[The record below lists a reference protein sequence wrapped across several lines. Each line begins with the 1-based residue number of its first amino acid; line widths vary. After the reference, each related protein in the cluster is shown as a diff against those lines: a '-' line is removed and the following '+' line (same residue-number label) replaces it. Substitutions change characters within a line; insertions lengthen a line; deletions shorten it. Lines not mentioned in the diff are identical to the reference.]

1 MKKFFSLVLALVMAL
16 SLTTVAWGADVTYT
30 YDDTK
35 TPEENY
41 TLLKNAIEGAADG
54 DTVYVG
60 AGTYAGNVQINI
72 AEKSLT
78 VIGEDGVL
86 VKATRN
92 DGSGKAFY
100 ITGKDDGS
108 AVMNVVM
115 KNIDIE
121 DVNPQKASIWVRENV
136 NVTFED
142 VNCASIFVD
151 NGYNQDNTV
160 NLNIVA
166 SDIDKLSLEA
176 SVNNATNLDYDAN
189 SDLGIR
195 VPWAGHNDRTN
206 ISVNDVTLTEG
217 DVFTDEEL
225 QAALASDVDTIVLNF
240 DAGEIDVPQGVT
252 IVPNG
257 YDVAVEAPA
266 GSEVV
271 LTTDGTYVVVP
282 TVTFGDKFDLY
293 LADKT
298 MNAMLALEKPAVS
311 DLTFNEVGAN
321 TNLDGSGNVAYIV
334 ANNGEYYVKTTTPT
348 TESYA
353 VTYAGK
359 TTVLYYVDVADV
371 QNANAFAYAGS
382 ATAFDKFSTF
392 DKCGYV
398 TVAQMPAATDVYF
411 QTAASAALN
420 VAYKAAATTG
430 TDVTK
435 NYLLDGE
442 VVTVA
447 TTVPVVDHKFV
458 ASGYKYDTVKKINVP
473 TSALC
478 TKCLET
484 SSVIYKDGKVPAGTK
499 YYELWDGNTTT
510 DYSVVATVAPV
521 GGTVVTPSTDKVTSA
536 ETFDAGIAM
545 YVGMSVMAA
554 AGSAVVI
561 GKKKD

>member
-1 MKKFFSLVLALVMAL
+1 MKKFISLVLALVMAL

-54 DTVYVG
+54 DTVYVD
-60 AGTYAGNVQINI
+60 AGIYTGNVQINI

-78 VIGEDGVL
+78 VIGVGDVL
-86 VKATRN
+86 VRAT
-92 DGSGKAFY
+92 DTGSQRKAFY

-151 NGYNQDNTV
+151 NGYNQNNTV
-160 NLNIVA
+160 NLNVV
-166 SDIDKLSLEA
+166 DCDVDKLSLEA
-176 SVNNATNLDYDAN
+176 SVDNATNLDYDAN

-217 DVFTDEEL
+217 DVFTAEEL
-225 QAALASDVDTIVLNF
+225 QAALADPDVDTIVLNF

-271 LTTDGTYVVVP
+271 MNTAGEFVVVP
-282 TVTFGDKFDLY
+282 AATGSTTAALYDLY
-293 LADKT
+293 TATVPAVEVAGDAAYATVAAVKNEDGSGSLEYVKMDGKLFVKIPANKATINDFYVTAANQKVAQFYLKQIDSAADVTYAFTAVNFTNLGVKCDQ
-298 MNAMLALEKPAVS
+298 MNAAYLDYTA
-311 DLTFNEVGAN
+311 NEVG
-321 TNLDGSGNVAYIV
+321 
-334 ANNGEYYVKTTTPT
+334 
-348 TESYA
+348 
-353 VTYAGK
+353 
-359 TTVLYYVDVADV
+359 
-371 QNANAFAYAGS
+371 F
-382 ATAFDKFSTF
+382 
-392 DKCGYV
+392 
-398 TVAQMPAATDVYF
+398 
-411 QTAASAALN
+411 
-420 VAYKAAATTG
+420 
-430 TDVTK
+430 
-435 NYLLDGE
+435 YL
-442 VVTVA
+442 
-447 TTVPVVDHKFV
+447 H
-458 ASGYKYDTVKKINVP
+458 
-473 TSALC
+473 TSALGVKTYYADGAVTTGAPYYNNAVLATTATNILVGTEIVEAYAFTSNPLNQHVWAPSGYDKTTPVSALC
-478 TKCLET
+478 GICGAKANLYTAAKT
-484 SSVIYKDGKVPAGTK
+484 PASSVI
-499 YYELWDGNTTT
+499 
-510 DYSVVATVAPV
+510 VAVLPV
-521 GGTVVTPSTDKVTSA
+521 GGTNYNVVMTSAGSYAPVVTPSTDKVQSA

-554 AGSAVVI
+554 AGSAVVL
-561 GKKKD
+561 KKKD